1 MPSDTTQVLLQVVIE
16 SSEYEMFW
24 ASLKDSASGR
34 SVWRSGDLAGTADGG
49 NRIVQV
55 TIPVSLLTSGRF
67 TLDVSGNT
75 RAGIFE
81 PVGSYQIR
89 VVLE

>member
-1 MPSDTTQVLLQVVIE
+1 
-16 SSEYEMFW
+16 MFW
-24 ASLKDSASGR
+24 ASLKDPASGR
-34 SVWRSGDLAGTADGG
+34 SLWRSGDLRGTADGG
-49 NRIVQV
+49 NRVVQV
-55 TIPVSLLTSGRF
+55 TIPVGMLTSGRF